1 MCSSKNHKK
10 HKTGRHTGKISV
22 CGGFLISILFLNAFT
37 EAILNLRHARH
48 LLYANGQRFGKYR
61 VIK

>member
-10 HKTGRHTGKISV
+10 HKTAAYRKNFGMRRFFHSPKQSLISV
-22 CGGFLISILFLNAFT
+22 MRVICFT
-37 EAILNLRHARH
+37 P
-48 LLYANGQRFGKYR
+48 NGQRFGKYR

>member
-10 HKTGRHTGKISV
+10 HKTAAYRRNFGMRRFSHIYPVFKRKQSLISV
-22 CGGFLISILFLNAFT
+22 MRVICFT
-37 EAILNLRHARH
+37 P
-48 LLYANGQRFGKYR
+48 NGQRFGKYR

>member
-10 HKTGRHTGKISV
+10 HKTAAYRKNFGVRRFSYIYPVFKRIHRSN
-22 CGGFLISILFLNAFT
+22 FLISVMRVICFT
-37 EAILNLRHARH
+37 P
-48 LLYANGQRFGKYR
+48 NGQRFGKYR